1 MTHEVTEKR
10 RYLKHGSFFAAGG
23 CAILGFALCFF
34 WMTRDSE
41 EQELHITG
49 PGGWSLNAGAKNSKV
64 NYQDLLN
71 RLHDDDFGRDG
82 LIGWLAAKGYF
93 NFGDPRFVTAL
104 SERLCEPIPNEPLS
118 AKIKAGKKCSDLPV
132 AKGLRNLASLYQ
144 VPFHHVGTII
154 NVGISLDSEH
164 RPPEGKANVC
174 QERELRGK
182 KIALTD
188 LRSKQSIEVVATG
201 RYACR
206 EFSRY
211 PDLQLNSND
220 ADKLFSGPLD
230 EYQKAIAVVL
240 D

>member
-1 MTHEVTEKR
+1 M
-10 RYLKHGSFFAAGG
+10 
-23 CAILGFALCFF
+23 
-34 WMTRDSE
+34 
-41 EQELHITG
+41 
-49 PGGWSLNAGAKNSKV
+49 
-64 NYQDLLN
+64 
-71 RLHDDDFGRDG
+71 
-82 LIGWLAAKGYF
+82 
-93 NFGDPRFVTAL
+93 
-104 SERLCEPIPNEPLS
+104 
-118 AKIKAGKKCSDLPV
+118 
-132 AKGLRNLASLYQ
+132 
-144 VPFHHVGTII
+144 GTII

>member
-10 RYLKHGSFFAAGG
+10 RYLRHGSFFAAGG

-118 AKIKAGKKCSDLPV
+118 DKIKAGKKCSDLPV

-144 VPFHHVGTII
+144 VPFSPCGYDHKRWHFPG
-154 NVGISLDSEH
+154 
-164 RPPEGKANVC
+164 
-174 QERELRGK
+174 
-182 KIALTD
+182 
-188 LRSKQSIEVVATG
+188 
-201 RYACR
+201 
-206 EFSRY
+206 
-211 PDLQLNSND
+211 
-220 ADKLFSGPLD
+220 
-230 EYQKAIAVVL
+230 
-240 D
+240 